1 MVPRSSAHIL
11 KFGGAALADGEGV
24 RRVAG
29 IIAERWQNTPNE
41 RTVVVVSAHRGVT
54 DLLGAAA
61 WAASR
66 GEVDPS
72 GVRVR
77 HRALLR
83 ELGLPGDLLDRYW
96 REWGQFLEGLAHAG
110 PLSAAQL
117 DLALSFGE
125 RLSARI
131 VARVCT
137 DFGLPA
143 VPVDAWDLGLVSDSR
158 HGSARPLE
166 GSAEALRRGLD
177 GIVGIPV
184 VTGFLAKD
192 SSGNLTT
199 LGRNGSDLTASLIA
213 SALGAEQIQ
222 FWKTVGGIMTA
233 DPDLVP
239 DARSLASVTYGEAAE
254 FAFHGAQVLHPEA
267 IMPDLRDSTRVSVRD
282 VRDPNAPGTLLTNS
296 VEGNPV
302 GPVGVAARPNL
313 LRIDVDVPSP
323 NLRPERVAAL
333 FEVLGRCGVEAS
345 LVDAEG
351 DQISAFVES
360 GPGVPAALDE
370 LGDMTQVYGD
380 LASVALI
387 GHGVGEDL
395 ALGRGALEAFDLAGI
410 EVQRAFLGTRRSSQ
424 AFAVAAGDL
433 VRAARALHGFVL
445 SHPRWS
451 GTERRH

>member
-1 MVPRSSAHIL
+1 MTPRAPAHIL
-11 KFGGAALADGEGV
+11 KFGGAALADAEGV

-29 IIAERWQNTPNE
+29 IIAARWQESPGE
-41 RTVVVVSAHRGVT
+41 DTVVVVSAHRGVT
-54 DLLGAAA
+54 DLLGSAA

-83 ELGLPGDLLDRYW
+83 QLDLPGDLLDRYW
-96 REWGQFLEGLAHAG
+96 REWGHFLEGLAHAG

-131 VARVCT
+131 VARVCA
-137 DFGLPA
+137 DSGLPA

-166 GSAEALRRGLD
+166 GTSEALRRGLD
-177 GIVGIPV
+177 GVDGIPI

-192 SSGNLTT
+192 SRGNLTT

-213 SALGAEQIQ
+213 SALGAREIQ
-222 FWKTVGGIMTA
+222 FWKTVAGIMTA

-239 DARSLASVTYGEAAE
+239 EARSLARVTYSEAAE
-254 FAFHGAQVLHPEA
+254 FAFHGAQVLHPES
-267 IMPDLRDSTRVSVRD
+267 IMPALRESTRVSVRD
-282 VRDPNAPGTLLTNS
+282 VRNPGAPGTLLTTS
-296 VEGNPV
+296 VDADRA
-302 GPVGVAARPNL
+302 GPVGVAARAQL
-313 LRIDVDVPSP
+313 LRVEVDVPSP
-323 NLRPERVAAL
+323 HMRPERVAAL
-333 FEVLGRCGVEAS
+333 FGALDKCGVAAS

-351 DQISAFVES
+351 GQISAFVES
-360 GPGVPAALDE
+360 GPGVPAALDQ
-370 LGDMTQVYGD
+370 LGDVAHVHGN

-395 ALGRGALEAFDLAGI
+395 ALGRGALEALDLAGI
-410 EVQRAFLGTRRSSQ
+410 QVQRAFLGARRSSQ
-424 AFAVAAGDL
+424 AFAVAADDL
-433 VRAARALHGFVL
+433 VPAARALHGFAL
-445 SHPRWS
+445 SHPRWA
-451 GTERRH
+451 GIEHAR

>member
-72 GVRVR
+72 RVRVR

-83 ELGLPGDLLDRYW
+83 ELGLPSDLLDRYW
-96 REWGQFLEGLAHAG
+96 REWGQFLEGLAHAS

-158 HGSARPLE
+158 HGSARPL
-166 GSAEALRRGLD
+166 
-177 GIVGIPV
+177 
-184 VTGFLAKD
+184 
-192 SSGNLTT
+192 
-199 LGRNGSDLTASLIA
+199 
-213 SALGAEQIQ
+213 
-222 FWKTVGGIMTA
+222 
-233 DPDLVP
+233 
-239 DARSLASVTYGEAAE
+239 
-254 FAFHGAQVLHPEA
+254 
-267 IMPDLRDSTRVSVRD
+267 
-282 VRDPNAPGTLLTNS
+282 
-296 VEGNPV
+296 
-302 GPVGVAARPNL
+302 
-313 LRIDVDVPSP
+313 
-323 NLRPERVAAL
+323 
-333 FEVLGRCGVEAS
+333 
-345 LVDAEG
+345 
-351 DQISAFVES
+351 
-360 GPGVPAALDE
+360 
-370 LGDMTQVYGD
+370 
-380 LASVALI
+380 
-387 GHGVGEDL
+387 
-395 ALGRGALEAFDLAGI
+395 
-410 EVQRAFLGTRRSSQ
+410 
-424 AFAVAAGDL
+424 
-433 VRAARALHGFVL
+433 
-445 SHPRWS
+445 
-451 GTERRH
+451 

>member
-1 MVPRSSAHIL
+1 MVPGSSAHIL

-29 IIAERWQNTPNE
+29 IIAERWQKSPKE

-66 GEVDPS
+66 GDVDPS

-83 ELGLPGDLLDRYW
+83 ELALPSDVLDRYW
-96 REWGQFLEGLAHAG
+96 REWGHFLESLAHAG

-125 RLSARI
+125 RLSARV

-137 DFGLPA
+137 EFGLPA

-158 HGSARPLE
+158 HGAARPLE
-166 GSAEALRRGLD
+166 GSGDALRKGLD
-177 GIVGIPV
+177 GIEGIPI

-213 SALGAEQIQ
+213 SALGAKQIQ
-222 FWKTVGGIMTA
+222 FWKAVGGIMTA

-239 DARSLASVTYGEAAE
+239 DARSLASVTYSEAAE

-267 IMPDLRDSTRVSVRD
+267 IMPSLRNSTRVSVRD
-282 VRDPNAPGTLLTNS
+282 VSEPDAPGTLLTVS
-296 VEGNPV
+296 VEDDAV
-302 GPVGVAARPNL
+302 GPVGVATRPDL

-323 NLRPERVAAL
+323 KMRAERVTAL
-333 FEVLGRCGVEAS
+333 FEILGKCGVEAS

-360 GPGVPAALDE
+360 GPGVPAALDQ
-370 LGDMTQVYGD
+370 LGDMTQVHGD

-395 ALGRGALEAFDLAGI
+395 ALGRGALEALDLAGI
-410 EVQRAFLGTRRSSQ
+410 EVQRAFLGARRSSQ
-424 AFAVAAGDL
+424 AFAVAATDL

-445 SHPRWS
+445 SHKRWS
-451 GTERRH
+451 GTENRP